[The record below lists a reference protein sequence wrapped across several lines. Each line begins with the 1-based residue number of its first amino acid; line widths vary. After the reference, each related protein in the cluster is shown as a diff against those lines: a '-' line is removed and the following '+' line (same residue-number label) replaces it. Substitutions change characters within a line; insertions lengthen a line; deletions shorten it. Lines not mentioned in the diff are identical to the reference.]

1 MNTTPPTVIPMTDNL
16 RAVIWPSDDNSR
28 AVIIHFQARQH
39 AEKIAF
45 RVRTTARILSHF
57 WELPQLKEGTW
68 LMLGESSQDYEY
80 RVCIDQ
86 TFLDSP
92 FIVGME
98 IESESEPVDCVA
110 EVSVHEDLDVTA
122 SLIYIEPHE

>member
-1 MNTTPPTVIPMTDNL
+1 MTDNL